1 MSESKKVIV
10 VEKPE
15 TKKVTSMKSK
25 TGTMVVGRR
34 KSAIARVRILPGSGK
49 MTVNGVDANE
59 FFKRKTLVMK
69 AYAPIKYLQID
80 SQYDILVNLS
90 GGGLA
95 GAAGAVSMG
104 LARALLELNP
114 ENRLKLKPM
123 GFLSRDARLKKSK
136 KYGRK
141 KGRKGFQ
148 FRKR

>member
-15 TKKVTSMKSK
+15 VKKSGFHKSQA
-25 TGTMVVGRR
+25 GTMVVGRR
-34 KSAIARVRILPGSGK
+34 KSAIARVRIIPGTGK
-49 MTVNGVDANE
+49 MIVNGVQADQ
-59 FFKRKTLVMK
+59 FFRRKTLVMK
-69 AYAPIKYLQID
+69 AFAPIKYLQID

-104 LARALLELNP
+104 LARALLEVNP

-123 GFLSRDARLKKSK
+123 GFLSRDARVKERK

-141 KGRKGFQ
+141 KARKGFQ
-148 FRKR
+148 YRKR